1 MEMLES
7 SRKFNGA
14 ADSMG
19 NHAATAAGTL
29 FGAATVG
36 LFASAGSL
44 VSWIVN
50 SQGWIVFF
58 LVTKPLIDLTW
69 RWRFFEFSE
78 QGVNI
83 QTFVSL
89 LVLGMNGV
97 AMLFGDRWRI
107 LPRRVL
113 VFLACATFSVMATP
127 SSWAFNELLRFFAGV
142 AFFYTAGPLLAEVKR
157 FDRFA
162 KALLVVAAVPLFL
175 SFLQRAGL
183 LEYDYWDWIEGVQI
197 GRASGAYETPLSL
210 IFLLI
215 YVFPLAMYLASGKN
229 HSLATKAMA
238 AIFLLA
244 ASISA
249 AFTYHRAGY
258 IAIALEGLI
267 WLYLKRGKRA
277 VLVLIGALVLTAAI
291 SSSWLVSLYDPLRQ
305 ALPGNEEI
313 TSDQFLRGRGYQW
326 FLYLNSYVS
335 SGPFHW
341 VFGNGG
347 SVIADLGPDI
357 DYVLSPNEPHSD
369 YIRVWHAY
377 GIVGFSVYLSVLSQ
391 FCVAAIRRLHS
402 PDPFARALA
411 QMLLPMLSAFALLS
425 FTTEPLRYPGASWY
439 LFAIASALFCL
450 KKPLASAINA
460 PGTSATAE
468 AAS

>member
-1 MEMLES
+1 MERLES
-7 SRKFNGA
+7 FRKFTSTA
-14 ADSMG
+14 PSMG
-19 NHAATAAGTL
+19 SRAATAAETL

-36 LFASAGSL
+36 LFAVSGGV

-50 SQGWIVFF
+50 SQGWVLFF

-69 RWRFFEFSE
+69 RVRFFEFSE

-97 AMLFGDRWRI
+97 AMLSSNRWRI

-113 VFLACATFSVMATP
+113 VFLGCAAFSVMVTP
-127 SSWAFNELLRFFAGV
+127 SSWAFNELLRLFAGV
-142 AFFYTAGPLLAEVKR
+142 TFFYTAGPLLAEAER

-162 KALLVVAAVPLFL
+162 RALLVVAAVPVFL

-229 HSLATKAMA
+229 HSPVTKGMA
-238 AIFLLA
+238 RIFLLA
-244 ASISA
+244 ASVST
-249 AFTYHRAGY
+249 AFTYHRVGY
-258 IAIALEGLI
+258 IAISLEGLF
-267 WLYLKRGKRA
+267 WLYLKRGKGA
-277 VLVLIGALVLTAAI
+277 VLVLAGVLVLIAAI

-305 ALPGNEEI
+305 ALHGNDEI

-347 SVIADLGPDI
+347 SVIADLDPDI
-357 DYVLSPNEPHSD
+357 NYVLSPNEPHSD
-369 YIRVWHAY
+369 YIRILHAY
-377 GIVGFSVYLSVLSQ
+377 GIAGFSIYLSVLGH
-391 FCVAAIRRLHS
+391 FCAAAIRRLRS
-402 PDPFARALA
+402 PDPFTRALG
-411 QMLLPMLSAFALLS
+411 QMMLPMLAAFALLS

-439 LFAIASALFCL
+439 LFAIGSALFCL
-450 KKPLASAINA
+450 KKPLASAVNP
-460 PGTSATAE
+460 PGRSALAETTS
-468 AAS
+468 